1 MSSCILLKSGDLSSQ
16 PNGVVLPSLIYAQGG
31 ELDRGN
37 STDSRRLRNEEQA
50 GSTPDKGCADA
61 TFSEDGTTNSS

>member
-1 MSSCILLKSGDLSSQ
+1 
-16 PNGVVLPSLIYAQGG
+16 LIYAQGS

-37 STDSRRLRNEEQA
+37 STSDSLESFGIEEQA

-61 TFSEDGTTNSS
+61 TL